1 MLKPEM
7 PSINDRE
14 DDRLPPDLPAV
25 ADAHVHVFPP
35 NLFSA
40 VWQWFDEN
48 AWPIRYRMTTRQI
61 FDFLLGRGLRHIV
74 ALQYAHKPGI
84 ATQLNQYMADEC
96 RGYHGK
102 VTGMATVFPGEDN
115 AAVILRQ
122 AFDLGLGGVKL
133 HAHVQCFEMDADYM
147 EPIYALCQ
155 LRHKPLIMH
164 VGREPKSPAYRC
176 DPYEICS
183 AGRLAKVLAAFP
195 SLKVCVPHLGFDEQ
209 EAYRRLVEKY
219 ENLWL
224 DTTMVLT
231 DYFPLADAIDLR
243 AYRQDRIMYG
253 SDFPNIPY
261 AWDRELK
268 YIRRAGLDAAAL
280 ERVLGKNAARFYGF
294 EI

>member
-7 PSINDRE
+7 PSISDRE
-14 DDRLPPDLPAV
+14 DDRLPSGLPAV
-25 ADAHVHVFPP
+25 VDAHVHVFPP
-35 NLFSA
+35 NLFGA

-61 FDFLLGRGLRHIV
+61 FDFLLGRGLRYIV

-84 ATQLNQYMADEC
+84 ANQLNQYMADEC

-115 AAVILRQ
+115 AARILQQ

-133 HAHVQCFEMDADYM
+133 HAHVQCFEMDADDM
-147 EPIYALCQ
+147 APIYALCQ
-155 LRHKPLIMH
+155 SRHKPLIMH

-176 DPYEICS
+176 DPYEICN

-195 SLKVCVPHLGFDEQ
+195 RLKVCVPHLGFDEL

-219 ENLWL
+219 DNLWL

-231 DYFPLADAIDLR
+231 DYFPLDDAIDLR
-243 AYRQDRIMYG
+243 DYRLSRIMYG

-268 YIRRAGLDAAAL
+268 CIRRAGLDAMAL
-280 ERVLGKNAARFYGF
+280 EGVLGKNAARFYGF